1 MATALERKNST
12 LHKNG
17 MSYSYNTVLKYEPE
31 FKRTGH
37 PTGQLLA
44 LLSLWHGR
52 RRLEWFFRRW
62 RHRNLG
68 VWMLRR
74 LTGTLRRLRWLKGW
88 LRRLNRLDLWGEK
101 PGVGGEHQLQ
111 AYQRVAVPRTPTH
124 TVLPVL
130 GKTFRP
136 VRRKNS
142 AAKKKIRHVR
152 Y

>member
-1 MATALERKNST
+1 M
-12 LHKNG
+12 
-17 MSYSYNTVLKYEPE
+17 LKYEPE
-31 FKRTGH
+31 FQRTGH

-52 RRLEWFFRRW
+52 RRLEGFLRRW
-62 RHRNLG
+62 RHRNPG
-68 VWMLRR
+68 VYTFHRLTRTLRWPKGLLRR
-74 LTGTLRRLRWLKGW
+74 LKGL

-111 AYQRVAVPRTPTH
+111 AYQRVAVPRTPKH

-142 AAKKKIRHVR
+142 AAKKKNPTIYGTVLNLTFWR
-152 Y
+152 YLGSWKFS